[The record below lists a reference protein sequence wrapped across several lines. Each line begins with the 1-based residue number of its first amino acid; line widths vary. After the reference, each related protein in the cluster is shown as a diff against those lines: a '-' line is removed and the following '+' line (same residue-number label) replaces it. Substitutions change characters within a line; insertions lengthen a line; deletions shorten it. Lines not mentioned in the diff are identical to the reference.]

1 MEKEMKYFVMASMI
15 CGILAVV
22 SIPLNPAISFILGI
36 LALSFSIVYKRKFH
50 GSPSPMVSTGL
61 CCGAVAVGIFIFFF
75 CIRLMLFTSIFG
87 HHMDFDDLF
96 DDYDEV
102 FDIDL
107 F

>member
-1 MEKEMKYFVMASMI
+1 
-15 CGILAVV
+15 
-22 SIPLNPAISFILGI
+22 
-36 LALSFSIVYKRKFH
+36 
-50 GSPSPMVSTGL
+50 MVSTGL